1 MAKTNRLNTQIMKR
15 LLSIEL
21 QKIWKNKASRVLT
34 LTYFILLTFIALIAS
49 IKFDLGIF
57 KFHLAEM
64 GIFNFPFIWH
74 FNTYIAAI
82 LKLFLAIVIV
92 SMMAN
97 EYSYGTLKQ
106 NLIDGMSKK
115 EFILSKFLTVVLFAT
130 VSTVFIF
137 VMSLLLGFS
146 FSSYTELNIVFSG
159 LEYLLAYFIKLVG
172 FFSFCLF
179 LGILVKRSAFALG
192 FLLVWNIIEGIIKGI
207 LTFKIF
213 PNNEKAASIM
223 QFFPLESMSNL
234 IVEPFSRLSV
244 VKNLGT
250 QIGLDNVK
258 HYNVE
263 LVSIIIVLSWTVIF
277 VYSSYKLL
285 KNRDL

>member
-1 MAKTNRLNTQIMKR
+1 MKR

-21 QKIWKNKASRVLT
+21 QKIWKNKASRVLS

-49 IKFDLGIF
+49 IKFDLGVF

-64 GIFNFPFIWH
+64 GIFNFPYIWH
-74 FNTYIAAI
+74 FNTYIASL
-82 LKLFLAIVIV
+82 LKFFLAIVIV

-115 EFILSKFLTVVLFAT
+115 EFVLSKFLTVILFAGI
-130 VSTVFIF
+130 SALFLFI
-137 VMSLLLGFS
+137 MSLILGLS
-146 FSSYTELNIVFSG
+146 FSSYTEFSIIFSD
-159 LEYLLAYFIKLVG
+159 LEYVLAYFVKLIG

-192 FLLVWNIIEGIIKGI
+192 FLLVWAIIESIAKGI

-213 PNNEKAASIM
+213 PESKTAEYIT

-234 IVEPFSRLSV
+234 IVEPFSRLSI
-244 VKNLGT
+244 VKNIGT
-250 QIGLDNVK
+250 QIG
-258 HYNVE
+258 VE
-263 LVSIIIVLSWTVIF
+263 NLKDYSVHWYGILIVLVWTALF
-277 VYSSYKLL
+277 MMMSYKLL

>member
-1 MAKTNRLNTQIMKR
+1 MKR

-49 IKFDLGIF
+49 IEFDLGVF

-97 EYSYGTLKQ
+97 EYTYGTLKQ

-115 EFILSKFLTVVLFAT
+115 EFIKSKFITVVLFAS

-137 VMSLLLGFS
+137 IMSIILGFGH
-146 FSSYTELNIVFSG
+146 SSYTEFSIVFSD
-159 LEYLLAYFIKLVG
+159 LEYLLAYFVKLVG

-192 FLLVWNIIEGIIKGI
+192 FLLVWNIIEGIINGV
-207 LTFKIF
+207 LSFKIF
-213 PNNEKAASIM
+213 PNSTTAASITR
-223 QFFPLESMSNL
+223 FLPLQSMSNL
-234 IVEPFSRLSV
+234 IVEPFTRLSV
-244 VKNLGT
+244 VKNLGV
-250 QIGLDNVK
+250 QIGLDQNKKYDVD
-258 HYNVE
+258 
-263 LVSIIIVLSWTVIF
+263 LISIVIVLCWTTIF
-277 VYSSYKLL
+277 IFLSYRLL

>member
-1 MAKTNRLNTQIMKR
+1 MKR

-34 LTYFILLTFIALIAS
+34 IAYFVLLTSGALLAS
-49 IKFDLGIF
+49 IKFDIGM
-57 KFHLAEM
+57 FHLDMSEM

-82 LKLFLAIVIV
+82 FKFFLAIVIV

-115 EFILSKFLTVVLFAT
+115 EFILSKFLTIVLFALA
-130 VSTVFIF
+130 STIF
-137 VMSLLLGFS
+137 VFVMTLILGYS
-146 FSSYTELNIVFSG
+146 FSSYTEFGIVFSD
-159 LEYLLAYFIKLVG
+159 LEYLMAFFIKLLG

-192 FLLVWNIIEGIIKGI
+192 FLLIWSIAEGIAKGI
-207 LTFKIF
+207 LNFKIF
-213 PNNEKAASIM
+213 PDSDKANAFT

-234 IVEPFSRLSV
+234 IIEPWSRLSMI
-244 VKNLGT
+244 KNIGA
-250 QIGLDNVK
+250 QIGVDSTKDYSV
-258 HYNVE
+258 HFS
-263 LVSIIIVLSWTVIF
+263 SILIVLAWTVIF
-277 VYSSYKLL
+277 MLMSYKLL
-285 KNRDL
+285 KKRDL